1 MGIVVMG
8 AYRVFPMTKDHVT
21 GPSVVVECDDDDE
34 DAIRQARRLFNGG
47 DVEVWSGE
55 RRVARIEASEKS

>member
-21 GPSVVVECDDDDE
+21 GPSVVVECDDDQ
-34 DAIRQARRLFNGG
+34 DAVRQARQLSKGG
-47 DVEVWSGE
+47 AVEVWSGD
-55 RRVARIEASEKS
+55 RRVARIEASDKS